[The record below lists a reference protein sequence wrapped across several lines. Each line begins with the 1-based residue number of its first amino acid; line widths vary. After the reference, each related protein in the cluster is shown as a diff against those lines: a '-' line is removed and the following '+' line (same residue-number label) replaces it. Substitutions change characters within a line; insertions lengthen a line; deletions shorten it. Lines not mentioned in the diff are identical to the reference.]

1 MTHATEDANMQIG
14 YVANGWSM
22 GQTIGGSSSMAFT
35 IWWNNPSATLT
46 NTNAGVSVTEAA
58 DDAVKLV
65 QIFKNDFTSAVVS
78 TVQNTASGTWTVTVT
93 ATAGD
98 WFVVRFQDSSSL
110 SPARATNHDYT
121 WSAPVWYDPANAD
134 VPLAINDEPP
144 VTDTPPPTTT
154 PSTMPTNSFTPMPTA
169 TVTSTKTP
177 TAAPT
182 PEPTG
187 YIVYLPLVM
196 RGGSWLWQAAVRWAR
211 QFEIRASR

>member
-1 MTHATEDANMQIG
+1 MTAGNIIGGLQRHMTHATEDANMQIG

-46 NTNAGVSVTEAA
+46 NTTAGVSVTEAA

-78 TVQNTASGTWTVTVT
+78 TVPNTASGTWTVT

-110 SPARATNHDYT
+110 SPAR
-121 WSAPVWYDPANAD
+121 
-134 VPLAINDEPP
+134 DE
-144 VTDTPPPTTT
+144 
-154 PSTMPTNSFTPMPTA
+154 S
-169 TVTSTKTP
+169 
-177 TAAPT
+177 
-182 PEPTG
+182 
-187 YIVYLPLVM
+187 
-196 RGGSWLWQAAVRWAR
+196 
-211 QFEIRASR
+211 